1 MKLNRIRFATDDIRA
16 ISDEERPLLIAL
28 AFALNEITVLN
39 KLVAI
44 SSHIS
49 PGPHYVVQA
58 ELAQALIL
66 ARTLFGKLSEFWV
79 LVQKGYLK
87 SNLSAKYGNLLPE
100 AARSALASL
109 KQHFGRK
116 SLTNTIRNSMA
127 FHFDLEHAGAD
138 VPDGL
143 PSEELAIYLHPT
155 LGNSLYQFAELLM
168 NISLYEKIAPSD
180 PEKAAA
186 AFFDELSK
194 VVGNVTEF
202 GQWLVVEILA
212 QNLGDARLQAL
223 MDVVEVPDPPHYESL
238 SLPFFVEM
246 PAHPLPHSDQL

>member
-1 MKLNRIRFATDDIRA
+1 MTY
-16 ISDEERPLLIAL
+16 ERSLLIAL

-49 PGPHYVVQA
+49 TGPHYVVQA

-66 ARTLFGKLSEFWV
+66 ARTLFGKLSEFWA

-87 SNLSAKYGNLLPE
+87 SALSAKYGDVLPE
-100 AARSALASL
+100 TARTALASL

-116 SLTNTIRNSMA
+116 SLTNTIRNTMA
-127 FHFDLEHAGAD
+127 FHFSLEHAGAD

-143 PSEELAIYLHPT
+143 PAEELAIYLHPT
-155 LGNSLYQFAELLM
+155 TGNSLYQFAELLM
-168 NISLYEKIAPSD
+168 NLSLYEKIAPSD
-180 PEKAAA
+180 PEKATAA
-186 AFFDELSK
+186 VFDELSK
-194 VVGNVTEF
+194 VVGDVTEF

-223 MDVVEVPDPPHYESL
+223 MDVVEVPTPPRYENL
-238 SLPFFVEM
+238 SIPFFIEM
-246 PAHPLPHSDQL
+246 PVHPRPHGA

>member
-1 MKLNRIRFATDDIRA
+1 MKLNRIRFIVDDIRVIPDA
-16 ISDEERPLLIAL
+16 ERPLLIAL

-44 SSHIS
+44 GSHIS

-66 ARTLFGKLSEFWV
+66 ARTLFGKLSEFWA

-87 SNLSAKYGNLLPE
+87 STLFAKYGNALPE
-100 AARSALASL
+100 AARNALASL

-116 SLTNTIRNSMA
+116 SLTNTIRNTMA
-127 FHFDLEHAGAD
+127 FHFSLEHAGAD

-143 PSEELAIYLHPT
+143 PGEELSIYLHPT
-155 LGNSLYQFAELLM
+155 IGNSLYQFAELLM

-186 AFFDELSK
+186 AVFDELSK
-194 VVGNVTEF
+194 VVGDVTEF

-223 MDVVEVPDPPHYESL
+223 MDVVGVPDPPRYESL

-246 PAHPLPHSDQL
+246 PAHPLPRGA